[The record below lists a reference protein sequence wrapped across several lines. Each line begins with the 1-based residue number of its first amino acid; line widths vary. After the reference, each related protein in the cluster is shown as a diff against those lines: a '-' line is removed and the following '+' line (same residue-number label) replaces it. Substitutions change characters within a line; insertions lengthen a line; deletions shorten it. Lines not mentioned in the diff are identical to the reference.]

1 MTMNTS
7 TFLQRSLLML
17 GAIALAAGVTVYFLN
32 DWFHGVM
39 LPSLGISNPLGDAL
53 GSVLV
58 VFASYVGVRIVSLAV
73 FRDQSFGQ
81 GVQIASL
88 TRQHDQSEQALREV
102 ADELRAVPR
111 LSEVLRNQLANVVGQ
126 TEEAA
131 HDISSRLQTIDGV
144 VDRLNAFVAT
154 RSSES
159 TELVHDSELRIAH
172 NQQLIE
178 RMQAYI
184 EFRIQEAHED
194 RIRVAQVVK
203 EARSLEA
210 LTRLIKDIAEQ
221 TNLLALNAAIEAAR
235 AGEAGRGFA
244 VVADEVR
251 KLSAETEKAVLSI
264 NQGIQG
270 VASTIETQLEEKLAA
285 TDLDKE
291 RDALNQ
297 FADQLAE
304 LGRSYE
310 SILRGQSS
318 AMETVRESS
327 EELAGMF
334 MNALASVQF
343 QDVTRQQIE
352 HASDA
357 LSRLDLHLGTLADRL
372 EQSDNPHFTFTPLT
386 EHLDEVYA
394 HYVMDQQRQSHDAA
408 VGKSPAA
415 SSAANPKIELF

>member
-1 MTMNTS
+1 MTMNTL
-7 TFLQRSLLML
+7 TFHQRSLLML

-39 LPSLGISNPLGDAL
+39 LPGLGISNPLGDAV
-53 GSVLV
+53 GSVLLV
-58 VFASYVGVRIVSLAV
+58 VASFVGVRIASLAV
-73 FRDQSFGQ
+73 FRDQSLGQ
-81 GVQIASL
+81 GVEIASL
-88 TRQHDQSEQALREV
+88 TRQHAQSEQALLEV

-111 LSEVLRNQLANVVGQ
+111 LSEVLRNQLANVIDQ
-126 TEEAA
+126 TDAAA
-131 HDISSRLQTIDGV
+131 HDISSQLQSIDGV
-144 VDRLNAFVAT
+144 VDRLNVFVAT

-159 TELVHDSELRIAH
+159 TELVHDSEQRISQ

-178 RMQAYI
+178 RMQTYI
-184 EFRIQEAHED
+184 EFRIQEAEAD
-194 RIRVAQVVK
+194 RVRVTQVVK

-251 KLSAETEKAVLSI
+251 KLSAETEKAVVSI
-264 NQGIQG
+264 NRGIQG

-285 TDLDKE
+285 TDPDRE
-291 RDALNQ
+291 RDALSQ

-304 LGRSYE
+304 LSSSYE
-310 SILRGQSS
+310 DILRAQSN

-352 HASDA
+352 HTSDA
-357 LSRLDLHLGTLADRL
+357 LSRLDQHLSALADRL
-372 EQSDNPHFTFTPLT
+372 EQSDNPDFTFTPLT

-408 VGKSPAA
+408 VGKSPTA
-415 SSAANPKIELF
+415 STATSPKIELF